1 MKDSYNISQQVFN
14 VLARIGLFLFYYV
27 GLIAL
32 GLFIIW
38 GVYKA
43 SYFVIGDA
51 LPEVDSV
58 RLLII
63 IVVSWI
69 GICLFALMFGAY
81 LIKPLFSFHKNEND
95 KRVEVTEEEC
105 PKLFTEIQDIAKNV
119 GTQMPKHVYL
129 TTDVNA
135 CVFYNTSFWSIFF
148 PVRKNLEI
156 GLGLFD
162 GMSIDEVKAILAHEF
177 GHFSQKSMKVGS
189 TVYITNNVLYNLIY
203 QRDQW
208 DELVD
213 QWATSSLTLWAFFG
227 CITRGVTNQVK
238 KLTFQVYKIVQ
249 KSYMKLSRQMEFDAD
264 SISCEYIGSNNFISA
279 MCKVEVLAERDSR
292 YQRFL
297 KILADENKIVGNYFV
312 GLNEVEASMPST
324 EHIELSYDKPLLKPV
339 VTSDKTSHLSMENVW
354 DSHPSIEDRLENA
367 AQFPS
372 KKTASVCAAWDMI
385 PNTIKSRVSDQ
396 TISAIRMNVENK
408 LNPINDEEFMK
419 WAKTISDYNFMPS
432 QLKPFFDRRI
442 VNFDYRKTDEKDKVD
457 NPFTQTN
464 ADFLNHF
471 ESSLADYRQMCGIAN
486 GQIEAQNIHFEGK
499 VYEPD
504 NLPIEPLKKQLD
516 KEITAVKEIDQ
527 NVYLYMQSKCDEKQ
541 SANLKFNYHCMFY
554 SYWMLDEKLQDLETY
569 RDSLYEELTKA
580 VRRNEDDFAGLCME
594 VHKYED
600 NLQKIVKSSDPQ
612 CMSLILDDDQLGY
625 FNDFVNKQLYMPN
638 SLDNDYLNSI
648 FNMTQAMINIHHS
661 LLSASR
667 KNIIAIAKEL
677 DL

>member
-1 MKDSYNISQQVFN
+1 
-14 VLARIGLFLFYYV
+14 
-27 GLIAL
+27 
-32 GLFIIW
+32 
-38 GVYKA
+38 
-43 SYFVIGDA
+43 
-51 LPEVDSV
+51 
-58 RLLII
+58 
-63 IVVSWI
+63 
-69 GICLFALMFGAY
+69 
-81 LIKPLFSFHKNEND
+81 
-95 KRVEVTEEEC
+95 
-105 PKLFTEIQDIAKNV
+105 
-119 GTQMPKHVYL
+119 
-129 TTDVNA
+129 
-135 CVFYNTSFWSIFF
+135 
-148 PVRKNLEI
+148 
-156 GLGLFD
+156 
-162 GMSIDEVKAILAHEF
+162 
-177 GHFSQKSMKVGS
+177 
-189 TVYITNNVLYNLIY
+189 
-203 QRDQW
+203 
-208 DELVD
+208 
-213 QWATSSLTLWAFFG
+213 
-227 CITRGVTNQVK
+227 
-238 KLTFQVYKIVQ
+238 
-249 KSYMKLSRQMEFDAD
+249 
-264 SISCEYIGSNNFISA
+264 
-279 MCKVEVLAERDSR
+279 
-292 YQRFL
+292 
-297 KILADENKIVGNYFV
+297 
-312 GLNEVEASMPST
+312 
-324 EHIELSYDKPLLKPV
+324 
-339 VTSDKTSHLSMENVW
+339 
-354 DSHPSIEDRLENA
+354 
-367 AQFPS
+367 
-372 KKTASVCAAWDMI
+372 
-385 PNTIKSRVSDQ
+385 
-396 TISAIRMNVENK
+396 MNVENK
-408 LNPINDEEFMK
+408 LNPISDEEFMK

-625 FNDFVNKQLYMPN
+625 FNDFVNKQLYVPT
-638 SLDNDYLNSI
+638 SLDSDYLNSI
-648 FNMTQAMINIHHS
+648 FNMTQAVINIHHS